1 MPSKDLIF
9 GTERWVTAL
18 LIVFTLF
25 CLGMGISFYRDNG
38 FDIWA
43 VSYIFFFIIGIA
55 GIADCYISKA
65 ILSEDSLTIIALQG
79 RDTYP
84 RADIESVIA
93 EKGCPLVLKMQDGSW
108 VKLNKGSACIK
119 VAFLRKWLREKNK
132 RGDHRS
138 TLS

>member
-1 MPSKDLIF
+1 MPSKDLVF
-9 GTERWVTAL
+9 RTERWVTVL

-25 CLGMGISFYRDNG
+25 SLAMGIYFYLDSG
-38 FDIWA
+38 LDIWT

-79 RDTYP
+79 RVSYP

-108 VKLNKGSACIK
+108 VKLNKGSASIK
-119 VAFLRKWLREKNK
+119 VTSIRKWLREKK
-132 RGDHRS
+132 
-138 TLS
+138 